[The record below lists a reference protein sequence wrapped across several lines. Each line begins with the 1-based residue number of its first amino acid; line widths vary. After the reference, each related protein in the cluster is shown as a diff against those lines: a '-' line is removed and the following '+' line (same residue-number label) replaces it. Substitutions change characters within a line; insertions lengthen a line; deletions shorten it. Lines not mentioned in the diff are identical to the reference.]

1 MKNRKFM
8 AITLCI
14 GILASSFGGT
24 LISNAKNDKSEF
36 TIKKN
41 NASLDN
47 SMVSVLP
54 SQKIIELEPEVYNTE
69 NVPSDKIITASDKEG
84 EILYKGTLS
93 TLNPEEKDMFNIGE
107 KEIEDMMQKGYSVE
121 DIFEA
126 DKISNEIG
134 IEPEALLEKEEA
146 TNKSLEQIKKDVL
159 AESRDKTTSELKN
172 KYKNEYKKLKDKKLK
187 EMEIINLLAYADVNN
202 VKVSDTLI
210 NEYQKNGDK
219 VFKKAKNEIKV
230 NEVSQETKKE
240 YQLSEVETKDLSEEL
255 IGKLEVLSKKTGI
268 SVEELAKGYQQGND
282 NKKK

>member
-24 LISNAKNDKSEF
+24 LISNAKNDKNEF

-41 NASLDN
+41 DASLDN

-134 IEPEALLEKEEA
+134 IEPEALLEKKEA

-159 AESRDKTTSELKN
+159 AESREKTTSELKN
-172 KYKNEYKKLKDKKLK
+172 KYKNEYKKLKDKNLK

-240 YQLSEVETKDLSEEL
+240 YQLSEAETKDLSEEL
-255 IGKLEVLSKKTGI
+255 IDKLEVLSKKTGI

>member
-1 MKNRKFM
+1 MKNRKIM

-41 NASLDN
+41 NSSLDN

-54 SQKIIELEPEVYNTE
+54 SQKIIELEPEVYSTE

-93 TLNPEEKDMFNIGE
+93 TLNPEGKDMFYIGE

-134 IEPEALLEKEEA
+134 IEPEALLEKKA
-146 TNKSLEQIKKDVL
+146 ASNKSLEQIKKDVL
-159 AESRDKTTSELKN
+159 AESREKTISELKN
-172 KYKNEYKKLKDKKLK
+172 KYKNEYKKLKGKNLK
-187 EMEIINLLAYADVNN
+187 ETEIINLLAYADVNN

-219 VFKKAKNEIKV
+219 VFKKAKNEIKA
-230 NEVSQETKKE
+230 NKVSQETKKE
-240 YQLSEVETKDLSEEL
+240 YQLSEAETKDLSEEL

-268 SVEELAKGYQQGND
+268 SVEELAKGYQQDND